1 MRLLFE
7 EHGIKGYDFSMDYL
21 IYLWGLFPEEYY
33 KEVGISYT
41 SQEIREVMSKRLPE
55 IKRWKQKINTA
66 HVLYELIVRVQEY
79 INRHLFEE
87 LSLDALSQTA
97 GISGVFS
104 RLYVVKMS
112 GFTFNG

>member
-1 MRLLFE
+1 METDIETKYCQTCGIPLDIDYNNLGVNTSAE
-7 EHGIKGYDFSMDYL
+7 YCDYCLKHGVKGYDFSMDYL

-66 HVLYELIVRVQEY
+66 QIGRAHV
-79 INRHLFEE
+79 
-87 LSLDALSQTA
+87 
-97 GISGVFS
+97 
-104 RLYVVKMS
+104 
-112 GFTFNG
+112 